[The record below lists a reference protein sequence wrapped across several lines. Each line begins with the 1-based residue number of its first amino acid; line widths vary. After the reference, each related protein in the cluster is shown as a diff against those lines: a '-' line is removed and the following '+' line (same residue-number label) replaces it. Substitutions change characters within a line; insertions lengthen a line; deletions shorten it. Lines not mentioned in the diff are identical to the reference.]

1 MACPENE
8 TIDMFEVNFFFPNGI
23 CGYNKKGKKKNRE
36 VRWEIQYR
44 VYGSGSGWSS
54 KTGSYN
60 TQNINGLGYTERV
73 TLSTPGLVEVRCRR
87 TNEQGQDNSRDN
99 MYWQSLRGRLLT
111 RPSSYAGVTTMGV
124 TVETGGKLAAQSD
137 RRVNV
142 VATRIYDTGTPRS
155 ISGALYH
162 VGNSLGLDMDTDAI
176 DALESTYW
184 TPGNEFFDFETTDS
198 TSALE
203 VLQKISNAGKSYFLL
218 TDGLASVAREGVK
231 PWSGVISPHEMT
243 EDLQTAFVAPSDDD
257 YDGVDVTYINGTTWA
272 EETVQCRTPGNP
284 TPVKIEDYTL
294 DGVLDRDRAYQ
305 IGMRRLMKYLRQRLT
320 FTITTELDALCYNV
334 GDRVVLTDDIPGSK
348 TVSALIQSMSTVDG
362 LTTFT
367 VTEPP
372 DWSFDNPRAL
382 IRYQD
387 GTTSGLLVATR
398 LGDYLLSVPEQ
409 PEFGNIIL
417 NDPAIEPPRLIFCDS
432 SRVGYNAIISEIA
445 PQADGTCQVT
455 AKEYRDDFYQFDS
468 TIYPGNV
475 S

>member
-1 MACPENE
+1 M
-8 TIDMFEVNFFFPNGI
+8 
-23 CGYNKKGKKKNRE
+23 
-36 VRWEIQYR
+36 
-44 VYGSGSGWSS
+44 
-54 KTGSYN
+54 
-60 TQNINGLGYTERV
+60 
-73 TLSTPGLVEVRCRR
+73 
-87 TNEQGQDNSRDN
+87 
-99 MYWQSLRGRLLT
+99 
-111 RPSSYAGVTTMGV
+111 
-124 TVETGGKLAAQSD
+124 
-137 RRVNV
+137 
-142 VATRIYDTGTPRS
+142 
-155 ISGALYH
+155 
-162 VGNSLGLDMDTDAI
+162 
-176 DALESTYW
+176 
-184 TPGNEFFDFETTDS
+184 
-198 TSALE
+198 
-203 VLQKISNAGKSYFLL
+203 
-218 TDGLASVAREGVK
+218 
-231 PWSGVISPHEMT
+231 
-243 EDLQTAFVAPSDDD
+243 
-257 YDGVDVTYINGTTWA
+257 
-272 EETVQCRTPGNP
+272 
-284 TPVKIEDYTL
+284 KIEDYTL

-417 NDPAIEPPRLIFCDS
+417 NDPAIEPPRLILCDS